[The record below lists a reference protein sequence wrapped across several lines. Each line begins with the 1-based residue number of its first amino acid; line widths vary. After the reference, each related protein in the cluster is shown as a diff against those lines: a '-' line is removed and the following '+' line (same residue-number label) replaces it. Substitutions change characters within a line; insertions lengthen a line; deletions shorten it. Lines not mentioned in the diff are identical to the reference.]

1 MEYSEVPLANGL
13 RVVCIERPGT
23 GTVATK
29 VLVKCGSRHDGGK
42 HGLAHALEHMFFKGT
57 KSRTTQQIYNAVE
70 EIGGQIDAQTTKE
83 YTAFSV
89 VTQDRFHRRG
99 LEVLADI
106 VRHPRLDEAA
116 FLKEK
121 LVILEEM
128 RRRADQHQAIWDF
141 YAGALWQTHPLKDRV
156 LGYKEDLLKL
166 SVEDLR
172 QHHTTFFVPPNTVIA
187 IAGNLTLEDALAV
200 VEEFFCAWEG
210 ELPSFPPVS
219 PEPPLTEKREVW
231 VEREVSQVHLV
242 LGWPAVDMKHPDRH
256 PLKVI
261 GRLLGVGGSSRLYQ
275 RLREEQPLA
284 YTVATATATYEDI
297 GHFAISTAC
306 EPAKVEAVR
315 AVILEEIARLREQP
329 VGNEELGR
337 VKTSYEGSLAVN
349 FETNLQIAGIHGV
362 EALLDR
368 IEPFEESVRRIHAVT
383 QEDILRVA
391 QQYFDLD
398 RYVSVAMGPKPIT
411 ST

>member
-1 MEYSEVPLANGL
+1 MQYSDVTLTNGL

-23 GTVATK
+23 ATIATK
-29 VLVKCGSRHDGGK
+29 VLVKCGSRHDGDK
-42 HGLAHALEHMFFKGT
+42 HGLAHALEHLFFKGT
-57 KSRTTQQIYNAVE
+57 EHRTTRQIYHTVE
-70 EIGGQIDAQTTKE
+70 EVGGQIDAQTTKE

-106 VRHPRLDEAA
+106 VRHPRLDEMG

-128 RRRADQHQAIWDF
+128 RRRADQRQAIWDF
-141 YAGALWQTHPLKDRV
+141 YAGTLWQTHPLKDRV

-166 SVEDLR
+166 TVEHLH

-187 IAGNLTLEDALAV
+187 IAGNVILEDALAG
-200 VEEFFCAWEG
+200 VEEFFGAWEG
-210 ELPSFPPVS
+210 ERRSFPPLP
-219 PEPPLTEKREVW
+219 PEPPLTDKREFW
-231 VEREVSQVHLV
+231 IEKDVSQVHLL
-242 LGWPAVDMKHPDRH
+242 LGWPAVDMTHPDRH

-275 RLREEQPLA
+275 RLREEQQLA
-284 YTVATATATYEDI
+284 YTVATATATYEDT
-297 GHFAISTAC
+297 GHFAIYTAC
-306 EPAKVEAVR
+306 QPDKVGTVHTA
-315 AVILEEIARLREQP
+315 IFDEIARLREQP
-329 VGNEELGR
+329 VDDEELGR

-349 FETNLQIAGIHGV
+349 FETNLQIASIHGI
-362 EALLDR
+362 EALLHR
-368 IEPFEESVRRIHAVT
+368 IEPFEESVRRINAVT

-391 QQYFDLD
+391 QQYFDPE
-398 RYVSVAMGPKPIT
+398 RYVNVAMGPKPAGV
-411 ST
+411 

>member
-1 MEYSEVPLANGL
+1 MEYSELTLDNGL
-13 RVVCIERPGT
+13 HVVCIERSGT
-23 GTVATK
+23 PTVATK
-29 VLVKCGSRHDGGK
+29 VLVKFGSRHDGEK

-57 KSRTTQQIYNAVE
+57 EGRTTQQIYHAVE
-70 EIGGQIDAQTTKE
+70 EVGGQIDAQTTKE

-89 VTQDRFHRRG
+89 VTQDQFHKRG

-106 VRHPRLDEAA
+106 VRHPRLDEMD

-128 RRRADQHQAIWDF
+128 RRRADERQAIWDF
-141 YAGALWQTHPLKDRV
+141 YAAALWQAHPLKDRV
-156 LGYKEDLLKL
+156 LGYKEDLLQI

-187 IAGNLTLEDALAV
+187 IAGNVTLDDALAV
-200 VEEFFCAWEG
+200 IVEFFGAWDG
-210 ELPSFPPVS
+210 ELPSFPPVH
-219 PEPPLTEKREVW
+219 PEPPLTDKREVW
-231 VEREVSQVHLV
+231 IERDVSQVHLL
-242 LGWPAVDMKHPDRH
+242 LGWPAVDMTHPDRH

-275 RLREEQPLA
+275 RLREEQQLV

-297 GHFAISTAC
+297 GHFAIYTAC
-306 EPAKVEAVR
+306 DPAKVDAVCT
-315 AVILEEIARLREQP
+315 AILEEMARLREQP
-329 VGNEELGR
+329 VGDEELGR

-349 FETNLQIAGIHGV
+349 FETNLQVASIHGV

-368 IEPFEESVRRIHAVT
+368 IEPFEEAVRQINAVT

-391 QQYFDLD
+391 QQYFDLE
-398 RYVSVAMGPKPIT
+398 RYVSVAMGPKPT
-411 ST
+411 SV